1 VRRKPWQWLF
11 YALLLGVA
19 ILILVTFLDY
29 GLTWDEEVQRN
40 YGEQVISWYRSGFR
54 DRSALS
60 YLNLNLYGGFFET
73 VAQLATRI
81 LPFDVYESRHLVN
94 AAFGLVAIATTYRLG
109 AYVANPMGG
118 FFSALCLTLT
128 PVFYGYQFNNPK
140 DLPFL
145 TLSLL
150 SFYYILQSY
159 DALPRLSK
167 RLIAKL
173 GISIG
178 LTLGVRVG
186 GVLLFGYL
194 ALLWTCWFVVQWGLN
209 HRATREL
216 GVSEKAEFS
225 SSPNVEPPTPEVSQ
239 PFSVQPSA
247 LKTLLRL
254 SLFFALIV
262 VIAWIVM
269 LVWWPWAQ
277 AKPLVNPFKA
287 LAEAAH
293 FDSGL
298 RVFHDGEYI
307 PANDLPRSYLPTW
320 FALTMPEF
328 YFVALLTG
336 LFFVYRF
343 ARRFAITAEYFARFL
358 KIGMVVFA
366 FGFPLALAIVMRST
380 IYNGLRH
387 FLFVIPML
395 AVLAGISFAAL
406 CQSTVNRLVKI
417 GVATLVLL
425 SAGSTVVDMI
435 QLHPYQAIYFNR
447 TLAGGLKRAAE
458 RYETDYWGMS
468 YKEGIEWVIQNYH
481 PNTEEPI
488 RVANCSKKF
497 LTGYF
502 LEKTEETRQRFSSVP
517 NTEDSHLFLAISR
530 CHRKKKRHALYTV
543 ERQGTPLM
551 VVIELEAPKPPE
563 ATTEGQPVSR
573 DASPATSPPAD
584 RETPK
589 GRRRKSPCRS
599 CAATYPQSSASTDA
613 RPVRW

>member
-1 VRRKPWQWLF
+1 MRREPWQWLF
-11 YALLLGVA
+11 YGLLAGVA

-73 VAQLATRI
+73 LAQLATRI
-81 LPFDVYESRHLVN
+81 LPFGVYESRHLVN
-94 AAFGLVAIATTYRLG
+94 AAFGLVAIAATYKLG
-109 AYVANPMGG
+109 AYVSSSMGG

-128 PVFYGYQFNNPK
+128 PVFYGFQFNNPK

-150 SFYYILQSY
+150 AFYFILQSY
-159 DALPRLSK
+159 DALPRLPK

-186 GVLLFGYL
+186 GLFLFGYL
-194 ALLWTCWFVVQWGLN
+194 ALLWACWFIVQWGLSR
-209 HRATREL
+209 RATREL
-216 GVSEKAEFS
+216 SFSEKAEVV
-225 SSPNVEPPTPEVSQ
+225 SSPNAEPSTLEVLPPS
-239 PFSVQPSA
+239 SVQPSA

-254 SLFFALIV
+254 SLLFALIV
-262 VIAWIVM
+262 VIAWVVM

-277 AKPLVNPFKA
+277 AKPLVNPFRA
-287 LAEAAH
+287 LAEATH

-298 RVFHDGEYI
+298 KVFYNGEYV

-320 FALTMPEF
+320 FALTLPEF
-328 YFVALLTG
+328 YFVLLLTG
-336 LFFVYRF
+336 LFFVVRC
-343 ARRFAITAEYFARFL
+343 ARRLAITAEYLARFL

-366 FGFPLALAIVMRST
+366 FGFPLAMAIILHST

-387 FLFVIPML
+387 FLFVIPLL

-406 CQSTVNRLVKI
+406 CQSQANRLIKI
-417 GVATLVLL
+417 NVAALVLL
-425 SAGSTVVDMI
+425 SAGSTVVDMM

-447 TLAGGLKRAAE
+447 MIAGGLKHAAQ
-458 RYETDYWGMS
+458 RYDSDYWGMS

-481 PNTEEPI
+481 PNTGEPI

-502 LEKTEETRQRFSSVP
+502 LEKTEETRQRFASVP

-530 CHRKKKRHALYTV
+530 CHRKRKHQVLYTV

-551 VVIELEAPKPPE
+551 FVIELEAPKPPE
-563 ATTEGQPVSR
+563 AASEGQPVSR
-573 DASPATSPPAD
+573 DAAPATSPPAD
-584 RETPK
+584 RATPK
-589 GRRRKSPCRS
+589 ARRRKSPCRS
-599 CAATYPQSSASTDA
+599 CAATYLQSSTSTDA